1 MYYTSNGNFINTIE
15 NYNCSDSKLYEYV
28 FNIKNMEKN
37 VIPNDI
43 LLKNYESQ
51 LNKLEKENLK
61 DCLKN
66 KSLINNSKDNISNEY
81 ITIINPVNKEDKF
94 KLRFKT
100 IFDKGA
106 TKIIPSTSKISKD
119 TIFEIK
125 DGIYDKFTFKN
136 IKENNDRYCYLL
148 NNKINNKKKKFK

>member
-1 MYYTSNGNFINTIE
+1 MFVQTETTPNPNSLKFLPGKKVSNNGSFEIT
-15 NYNCSDSKLYEYV
+15 K
-28 FNIKNMEKN
+28 
-37 VIPNDI
+37 
-43 LLKNYESQ
+43 
-51 LNKLEKENLK
+51 
-61 DCLKN
+61 
-66 KSLINNSKDNISNEY
+66 KDNISNEY

-106 TKIIPSTSKISKD
+106 TKIIPSTSKINKD

-148 NNKINNKKKKFK
+148 NNKINDKKKNLSNINNNNNKLKNIIQETIYKLQRNCL